1 MDPRYLVANVDEIP
15 SPSMLVYR
23 ERLRENIGRTLAI
36 AGGPERLRPHV
47 KTHKMRAVIEMQREA
62 GISRFKCATIYEA
75 KMLAEMGVE
84 DVFVA
89 YQMVGPNIGRLVDLA
104 GRFPGT
110 AFRTMVDDRG
120 AAEALSA
127 AAEGAGVTI
136 DVLLDFDVGLH
147 RTGIAPGRSAVELYA
162 LLDRLPGVTPGG
174 IHGYDG
180 HNHQADLEE
189 RRQACN
195 AALDQV
201 RAFQAQLESR
211 GLPVPRRV
219 MGGSISFPCY
229 ASAEDVEPSPGTSVF
244 WDWGYGQ
251 RFPDLPF
258 EAAALLLS
266 RIISIPTA
274 TRVTLDLGNKAI
286 ASDPAGQRGIAW
298 NLPGAEPGLHNE
310 EHWIMD
316 CPDTAGLA
324 VGDPI
329 YVCPTHVCPCTAL
342 HRQVYVID
350 GDGRCRERWPVDARD
365 RE

>member
-23 ERLRENIGRTLAI
+23 ERLRENIDRTLAI
-36 AGGPERLRPHV
+36 AGGPERLRPHI
-47 KTHKMRAVIEMQREA
+47 KTHKMRTVIEMQREA
-62 GISRFKCATIYEA
+62 GIDKFKCATIYEA

-84 DVFVA
+84 DVFIA
-89 YQMVGPNIGRLVDLA
+89 YQMVGPNIRRLVDLA
-104 GRFPGT
+104 GRFPET
-110 AFRTMVDDRG
+110 TFRTMVDDQG

-127 AAEGAGVTI
+127 AADQAGVTI
-136 DVLLDFDVGLH
+136 DVLLDFDVGLQ
-147 RTGIAPGRSAVELYA
+147 RTGIAPGPKALALYA
-162 LLDRLPGVTPGG
+162 LLDSLPGVTPGG

-180 HNHQADLEE
+180 HNHQEDLEE
-189 RRQACN
+189 RRRACG

-201 RAFQAQLESR
+201 RAFQMQLESR
-211 GLPVPRRV
+211 GLSVPRRV

-229 ASAEDVEPSPGTSVF
+229 APALDVEPSPGTSVF
-244 WDWGYGQ
+244 WDWGYSR

-266 RIISIPTA
+266 RVISVPTS

-286 ASDPAGQRGIAW
+286 ASDPAGQRGIPW
-298 NLPGAEPGLHNE
+298 NLPGAVPGLHNE

-316 CPDTAGLA
+316 CPDATGFS

-329 YVCPTHVCPCTAL
+329 YVFPTHVCPCTAL

-350 GDGRCRERWPVDARD
+350 GDGHCREQWQVDARN

>member
-23 ERLRENIGRTLAI
+23 ERLRDNIDRTLAI

-47 KTHKMRAVIEMQREA
+47 KTHKMRSVIEMQQEA
-62 GISRFKCATIYEA
+62 GISKFKCATIFEA
-75 KMLAEMGVE
+75 KMLAETGVE

-110 AFRTMVDDRG
+110 TFRAMVDDRG

-127 AAEGAGVTI
+127 AAAGAGVTI

-147 RTGIAPGRSAVELYA
+147 RTGIAPGEKALELYG
-162 LLDRLPGVTPGG
+162 LLDRLPGITPGG

-180 HNHQADLEE
+180 HNHQEDLAE

-195 AALDQV
+195 AALDAV
-201 RAFQAQLESR
+201 RSFQARLESR

-229 ASAEDVEPSPGTSVF
+229 ASAKDVEPSPGTSVF

-286 ASDPAGQRGIAW
+286 ASDPAGQRGLAW
-298 NLPGAEPGLHNE
+298 NLPGARPGQHNE

-316 CPDTAGLA
+316 CTDTSDLA
-324 VGDPI
+324 VGDPV
-329 YVCPTHVCPCTAL
+329 YVFPTHVCPCAAL

-350 GDGRCRERWPVDARD
+350 DDGCCREQWTVNARD

>member
-1 MDPRYLVANVDEIP
+1 MDPRYLVANVEEIP

-23 ERLRENIGRTLAI
+23 ERLRENIDRTLAI

-47 KTHKMRAVIEMQREA
+47 KTHKMRAVIGMQREA
-62 GISRFKCATIYEA
+62 GITKFKCATVFEA
-75 KMLAEMGVE
+75 KMLAETGVE

-110 AFRTMVDDRG
+110 TFRAMVDDRG

-127 AAEGAGVTI
+127 AASGAGVTI

-147 RTGIAPGRSAVELYA
+147 RTGIEPGQKALELYA

-180 HNHQADLEE
+180 HNHQVDLAV
-189 RRQACN
+189 RQQACN
-195 AALDQV
+195 AALDAV
-201 RAFQAQLESR
+201 RSFQSRLESR

-229 ASAEDVEPSPGTSVF
+229 APAEDVEPSPGTSVF

-298 NLPGAEPGLHNE
+298 NLPGARPGQHNE

-316 CPDTAGLA
+316 CPDSSDLA

-329 YVCPTHVCPCTAL
+329 YVFPTHVCPCAAL

-350 GDGRCRERWPVDARD
+350 GDGRCREQWTVDARD

>member
-23 ERLRENIGRTLAI
+23 ERLKENIDRTVAI

-47 KTHKMRAVIEMQREA
+47 KTHKMVPVIEMQRKA
-62 GISRFKCATIYEA
+62 GIDKFKCATLFEA
-75 KMLAEMGVE
+75 RMLAELGVD
-84 DVFVA
+84 DVFIA
-89 YQMVGPNIGRLVDLA
+89 YQMIGPNIGRLVELA

-110 AFRTMVDDRG
+110 TFRTMVDDPG
-120 AAEALSA
+120 AAEALSSA
-127 AAEGAGVTI
+127 AAGAGVNL
-136 DVLLDFDVGLH
+136 DVLVDLDVGLH
-147 RTGIAPGRSAVELYA
+147 RTGIAPGPDALELYA
-162 LLDRLPGVTPGG
+162 LLDRLPGTTPGG
-174 IHGYDG
+174 LHGYDG

-189 RRQACN
+189 RNKACG
-195 AALDQV
+195 AALDMV

-229 ASAEDVEPSPGTSVF
+229 APSKDVEPSPGTSVF
-244 WDWGYGQ
+244 WDWGYSQ
-251 RFPDLPF
+251 HFPDLPF

-266 RIISIPTA
+266 RVISIPTS

-286 ASDPAGQRGIAW
+286 ASDPAGQRGVAW

-316 CPDTAGLA
+316 CPDSSEMA
-324 VGDPI
+324 VGHPI
-329 YVCPTHVCPCTAL
+329 YVFPTHVCPCTAL

-350 GDGRCRERWPVDARD
+350 GDGHCREQWTVDARD